1 MTKKFQVIFDVEIE
15 EGNRLRK
22 AWKEE
27 GYDSLNDFLQ
37 DYIGDISNDLP
48 ESLYSEFDFDIT
60 KFKFNQC
67 IKENK
72 ELSSEKD
79 GDGK

>member
-15 EGNRLRK
+15 DGNRLRK

-37 DYIGDISNDLP
+37 DYIGDISTNLP
-48 ESLYSEFDFDIT
+48 EDFYSEFDFDIT

-72 ELSSEKD
+72 NKNRR
-79 GDGK
+79 K